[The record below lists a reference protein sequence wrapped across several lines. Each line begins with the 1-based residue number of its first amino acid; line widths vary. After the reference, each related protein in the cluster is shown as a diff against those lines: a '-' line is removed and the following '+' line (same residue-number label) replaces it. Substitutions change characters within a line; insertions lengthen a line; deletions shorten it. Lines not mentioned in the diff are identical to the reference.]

1 MANVMEF
8 PDTVE
13 EFMEQYR
20 VTDTDHVYSNGTDY
34 VPIFRMK
41 QWFEHLQPKTN
52 ADRFKAMS
60 DMEIAS
66 FFYWDVDGSGKT
78 QRQWLE
84 WLRQEC
90 AE

>member
-1 MANVMEF
+1 MMIDYCKTCVHAVDMEDF
-8 PDTVE
+8 CDNCYYCGMLNDRGIAPTGYE
-13 EFMEQYR
+13 EAK
-20 VTDTDHVYSNGTDY
+20 
-34 VPIFRMK
+34 K
-41 QWFEHLQPKTN
+41 QIN
-52 ADRFKAMS
+52 ADRFRAMS

-78 QRQWLE
+78 QWQWLD